1 MHDSVPYMYHILSEG
16 EERMMVKQWQG
27 VGGELVA
34 ELGKKEGHCSDVFQ
48 KGTAQMCFKKA
59 FGWPYSPVLFL
70 YDCCNFRS

>member
-48 KGTAQMCFKKA
+48 ESFWLAIFSG
-59 FGWPYSPVLFL
+59 VVVV
-70 YDCCNFRS
+70 

>member
-1 MHDSVPYMYHILSEG
+1 MYHILSEG

-48 KGTAQMCFKKA
+48 ESFWLAIFSGV
-59 FGWPYSPVLFL
+59 VLV
-70 YDCCNFRS
+70 